1 MFEIAISQMTTSRWD
16 LSIEVARLARHG
28 FDAISVWRPKVS
40 DLGIA
45 EAAAV
50 IAAAGLRVSSVQWAG
65 GFTGGDG
72 RSFDESVADAVETIE
87 MAEALAA
94 PVVVVHSGCRG
105 GHTRSHARRLLR
117 LALDL
122 LVERARQAGVTL
134 AVKPMHPAA
143 AEGCSFVGR
152 LAEAVDLV
160 EQIDESVVRL
170 ALDLWHWGDDAAARS
185 LLPRLAELTAV
196 LQVADRAGPPSP
208 AADRLPAGHGR
219 LQLADLVAELAAHG
233 YSGDIEFD
241 PVGETVEILGYDG
254 VLAETRLV
262 ATAWSQRLAAAAEAG
277 IGSPAEQAIG
287 PLPLRPAHFRAAG
300 SRRSHASSQI
310 VSRG

>member
-16 LSIEVARLARHG
+16 LSVEVAQLVRHG

-40 DLGIA
+40 DVGVDQ
-45 EAAAV
+45 AAAM

-87 MAEALAA
+87 LAEALGA
-94 PVVVVHSGCRG
+94 PVVVVHSGCRA

-117 LALDL
+117 QALDL
-122 LVERARQAGVTL
+122 LSERARQAGVSL
-134 AVKPMHPAA
+134 AVKPMHPVA

-160 EQIDESVVRL
+160 EQVDDPAVRL
-170 ALDLWHWGDDAAARS
+170 AFDLWHWADDAAARS

-219 LQLADLVAELAAHG
+219 LPLVELVAEMVAHG
-233 YSGDIEFD
+233 YRGDIEFD

-262 ATAWSQRLAAAAEAG
+262 ATAWSPRLTAAASADSLVAG
-277 IGSPAEQAIG
+277 PPG
-287 PLPLRPAHFRAAG
+287 PLPLRPAHFRTAG
-300 SRRSHASSQI
+300 SRRSHASSQV

>member
-16 LSIEVARLARHG
+16 LSVEVAQSARHG

-40 DLGIA
+40 DLGIG

-87 MAEALAA
+87 MAEALGA
-94 PVVVVHSGCRG
+94 PVVVVHSGCRA
-105 GHTRSHARRLLR
+105 GHTRSHACRLLR
-117 LALDL
+117 QALDL
-122 LVERARQAGVTL
+122 LLGRARQAGVAL
-134 AVKPMHPAA
+134 AVKPMHPVA

-160 EQIDESVVRL
+160 EQFHDPAVRL
-170 ALDLWHWGDDAAARS
+170 ALDLWHWADDSAARG
-185 LLPRLAELTAV
+185 LLPRLAALTAV
-196 LQVADRAGPPSP
+196 LQVADRVGPPSP

-219 LQLADLVAELAAHG
+219 LPLADVVAELVAHG
-233 YSGDIEFD
+233 YRGDVEFD

-254 VLAETRLV
+254 LLAETRLV
-262 ATAWSQRLAAAAEAG
+262 ATAWAERLAGAVA
-277 IGSPAEQAIG
+277 GSPPEAVG
-287 PLPLRPAHFRAAG
+287 PLLLRPAHFRAAG
-300 SRRSHASSQI
+300 SRRSHASSQV
-310 VSRG
+310 VSPG

>member
-16 LSIEVARLARHG
+16 LSVEVAQFARHG

-40 DLGIA
+40 DVGVG
-45 EAAAV
+45 EAAAA

-72 RSFDESVADAVETIE
+72 RSFDESVADALETIE

-105 GHTRSHARRLLR
+105 GHTRSHARRLLCQ
-117 LALDL
+117 ALDL
-122 LVERARQAGVTL
+122 VIGRARQAGVTL
-134 AVKPMHPAA
+134 AVKPMHPVAA
-143 AEGCSFVGR
+143 DGCSFVGR

-160 EQIDESVVRL
+160 EQFDDPAVRL
-170 ALDLWHWGDDAAARS
+170 ALDLWHWADDAATRG
-185 LLPRLAELTAV
+185 LLPQLAHLTAL

-219 LQLADLVAELAAHG
+219 LPLADVVTELAAHG
-233 YSGDIEFD
+233 YRGDLEFD

-262 ATAWSQRLAAAAEAG
+262 ATAWSARLASAVEEG
-277 IGSPAEQAIG
+277 VGSQVEG
-287 PLPLRPAHFRAAG
+287 VGRLPLRPAHFRGVGA
-300 SRRSHASSQI
+300 RRSHASSQI

>member
-16 LSIEVARLARHG
+16 LSVEVAQLVRHG

-40 DLGIA
+40 DVGVDQ
-45 EAAAV
+45 AAAM

-87 MAEALAA
+87 LAEALGA
-94 PVVVVHSGCRG
+94 PVVVVHSGCRA

-117 LALDL
+117 QALDL
-122 LVERARQAGVTL
+122 LSGRARQAGVTL
-134 AVKPMHPAA
+134 AVKPMHPVA

-160 EQIDESVVRL
+160 EQVDDPAVRL
-170 ALDLWHWGDDAAARS
+170 AFDLWHWGDDAAARS
-185 LLPRLAELTAV
+185 LLPRVAELTAV

-219 LQLADLVAELAAHG
+219 LPLAELVAELAAHG
-233 YSGDIEFD
+233 YRGDIEFD

-254 VLAETRLV
+254 VLAETQLV
-262 ATAWSQRLAAAAEAG
+262 ATAWLPRLAAAAEAG
-277 IGSPAEQAIG
+277 FGSGAEAAG

-300 SRRSHASSQI
+300 SRRSHASSQV